1 MADAAILA
9 GVKNALGITGTFM
22 DATISI
28 YIDEITDYMTNA
40 GVSAN
45 VISASVGVI
54 ARGVNDIWNNNAGNG
69 KLSPYFYDRVSQLA
83 LKSKAAGGGS
93 I

>member
-1 MADAAILA
+1 MADAALLA

-28 YIDEITDYMTNA
+28 YIDEITDYMSNA
-40 GVSAN
+40 GVSAA
-45 VISASVGVI
+45 VITASVGVI
-54 ARGVNDIWNNNAGNG
+54 TRGVSDLWNNNAGNG

-83 LKSKAAGGGS
+83 LKSNAAGGGNT
-93 I
+93 

>member
-1 MADAAILA
+1 MADAATLA

-28 YIDEITDYMTNA
+28 YIDEVTDYMANA
-40 GVSAN
+40 GVSAGL
-45 VISASVGVI
+45 ITASVGVI
-54 ARGVNDIWNNNAGNG
+54 ARGVNDLWNNNAGNG

-83 LKSKAAGGGS
+83 LKSNAAGGGNT
-93 I
+93 